1 MWIKTLGTNE
11 IINTNCISIIF
22 VKDNYIEG
30 IIDNIGTFDLF
41 KYANKQEAKDGLK
54 KLLNDLNNEKYWN
67 FSSINFNDFK
77 YPDPSCIHWDEF
89 ENYNLEYDS
98 LVMKVVKK
106 LKDAY
111 ELKVE

>member
-11 IINTNCISIIF
+11 IINTNCISVIF

-41 KYANKQEAKDGLK
+41 KYANKQEAEDGLK

-67 FSSINFNDFK
+67 FSSINFNDLK
-77 YPDPSCIHWDEF
+77 LPNVSCIHKDE
-89 ENYNLEYDS
+89 LEDFNFDY
-98 LVMKVVKK
+98 
-106 LKDAY
+106 Y
-111 ELKVE
+111 I